1 MPERH
6 LTVQRQMSAATE
18 AVWTLYADYPN
29 LAAPSSGLRA
39 TSAVGDQTSGV
50 GARRLVKLKPF
61 GSMTETV
68 TAWEVGRRLDT
79 ANLPSASLPFK
90 RARASLTLE
99 PHDSGTLATFEC
111 RYLPR
116 VGLGRL
122 IGPLIDKMLTRTFAD
137 MLSATDQAAL
147 AAE

>member
-6 LTVQRQMSAATE
+6 ITVQRQMSAATE
-18 AVWTLYADYPN
+18 SVWVLYADYPN
-29 LAAPSSGLRA
+29 LADHWSGLRA

-50 GARRLVKLKPF
+50 GARRLVRLKPF

-68 TAWEVGRRLDT
+68 TVWEEGRRLDT
-79 ANLPSASLPFK
+79 QNLPSASLPFK

-99 PHDSGTLATFEC
+99 PNDNGTLATFEC
-111 RYLPR
+111 CYLPR

-122 IGPLIDKMLTRTFAD
+122 IGPLIDKTLTGTFTD
-137 MLSATDQAAL
+137 MLAATEKAAL
-147 AAE
+147 ATG